1 MNKKK
6 NGQEPT
12 MAPGM
17 NDQEELKQDAT
28 NEEIDK
34 GEYTNVTRLSFDE
47 VDPS

>member
-6 NGQEPT
+6 NGHEPT

-28 NEEIDK
+28 DEEIDK

>member
-6 NGQEPT
+6 NRQEPT

-17 NDQEELKQDAT
+17 NDQEELEHDAT

-34 GEYTNVTRLSFDE
+34 GEYTNVTNLSFDE

>member
-6 NGQEPT
+6 NRQGPT

-17 NDQEELKQDAT
+17 NDQEELKQEAT
-28 NEEIDK
+28 DEEIDK